1 MSCPGLAQMWA
12 IPRLLNS
19 SSGGHALVVVVV
31 LERKYKGILNKQ
43 NCLVT

>member
-12 IPRLLNS
+12 IPRSLNS
-19 SSGGHALVVVVV
+19 SSGGRALVVVV

-43 NCLVT
+43 NRLVT